1 MPPVES
7 QLPSSE
13 PWMGRPY
20 VKTHGSLDDTA
31 NGTLDDVD
39 TSLNIII
46 DTYVSPNDFD
56 SSAAAL

>member
-1 MPPVES
+1 
-7 QLPSSE
+7 
-13 PWMGRPY
+13 MGRPY

>member
-1 MPPVES
+1 
-7 QLPSSE
+7 
-13 PWMGRPY
+13 MGRPY
-20 VKTHGSLDDTA
+20 VKTHRSLDDTA

-46 DTYVSPNDFD
+46 DAYVSPDDFD